1 MGGRGFRNDRGGFGW
16 RRVRVRGRD
25 CDHDREGKK
34 KRRQRNDDSRDRTS
48 LLAMVT
54 ELTCVP
60 CTYAEGV
67 DV

>member
-1 MGGRGFRNDRGGFGW
+1 M
-16 RRVRVRGRD
+16 RVRGRD